1 MQKPLK
7 SHLRCEFLE
16 EKREIFRS
24 GYPKTDET
32 HMPCHM
38 GEEVLGRSDQ
48 KDPAYPQKG
57 TSQMA
62 LKIKKNPEKRPKAF
76 LGVFVS

>member
-1 MQKPLK
+1 M
-7 SHLRCEFLE
+7 RCEFLE
-16 EKREIFRS
+16 EKWEIFRS

-62 LKIKKNPEKRPKAF
+62 PK
-76 LGVFVS
+76 VYVESKS